1 MFKFLSSVIL
11 LSFSFLYV
19 LPLSAETPMGQGPGG
34 GVLQKKTTPPPAPGH
49 SGGPGDCLPVIV
61 NGTTFFYAAGLFY
74 QRGSD
79 GYVLVAPPHGAVV
92 PVLPEGNMIVTV
104 NGGTYYYYSHTYYTM
119 DPNGAYMV
127 VNDPTAP
134 LPPAPP
140 VAAPPPTSPPSS
152 TTTTTTVYPAQQQVI
167 ITRPAPITIVRS
179 PDSQNPVKKLGRGL
193 FCAAFGFLEIPKNM
207 GETARKE
214 GMPQAMSYG
223 FLKGAGFFILRETA
237 GALEAGTF
245 IFPLPGTIENGVRDW
260 GYGPLMEPEWIIK

>member
-1 MFKFLSSVIL
+1 MFKFLLSVIL

-19 LPLSAETPMGQGPGG
+19 LPLSAETPKGQGPGG
-34 GVLQKKTTPPPAPGH
+34 GQGNY
-49 SGGPGDCLPVIV
+49 LPVIV
-61 NGTTFFYAAGLFY
+61 NGTTFFYTAGLFY
-74 QRGSD
+74 QRASD
-79 GYVLVAPPHGAVV
+79 GYVLVAPPRGAVV
-92 PVLPEGNMIVTV
+92 PVLPEGNMTVAV
-104 NGGTYYYYSHTYYTM
+104 NGGTYYYYNHTYYTM
-119 DPNGAYMV
+119 NPNGAYMV

-140 VAAPPPTSPPSS
+140 VAAPPPASPPLS
-152 TTTTTTVYPAQQQVI
+152 TTTTTVYPAQQQVI
-167 ITRPAPITIVRS
+167 ITRPALVTIVRS
-179 PDSQNPVKKLGRGL
+179 PDSQNPIKKLGRGL

-245 IFPLPGTIENGVRDW
+245 LFPLPGTIENGVRDW
-260 GYGPLMEPEWIIK
+260 GYGPLMEPEWIVK